1 MLRDRNGRPVAYG
14 LGSEAGRP
22 MPGTS
27 DAIGLHCITITP
39 DMVGRQVA
47 VFTAIEAKDRASL
60 TPQQRRFLLMV
71 HSLGGIAGCARSIDD
86 ALRIIN
92 QGPWQPPIGM

>member
-1 MLRDRNGRPVAYG
+1 MAFG
-14 LGSEAGRP
+14 LGSWGKEVVAGP
-22 MPGTS
+22 S
-27 DAIGLHCITITP
+27 DAIGLHSITITP

-71 HSLGGIAGCARSIDD
+71 HSLGGIAGCARSVDD
-86 ALRIIN
+86 ARRILD
-92 QGPWQPPIGM
+92 QGPWLPPIGM